1 MLGMLYLNKEGCFD
15 MKKFIRICEYILF
28 FLFAILLLFF
38 TNKISTLII
47 IPLFIVLLFI
57 VRKMK
62 IKNYAI
68 FIFILALI
76 IRLISVFYLKVNIVD
91 DFKTMYEA
99 SRDLIV
105 HNLEFLKSSY
115 FKIFSYQ
122 LGHVLYQGALL
133 KIINSVLFL
142 KIVNSLVTS
151 FIVLFIYL
159 ISKKLFSEKTA
170 RCVSLLYLFFLYPI
184 YLNSVLTNQHIP
196 ALLGLITIYL
206 LITKKNSYKL
216 SVIIGIILAV
226 ANVLRTESIIIILS
240 IIIYNLF
247 LEDLIAKK
255 KIINSIILV
264 LSYTLVL
271 IAFNG
276 LILISPLHTS
286 LKNNASEWKFY
297 CGLNYEHN
305 GIYNEDDDKIYFS
318 SNNKKELLKTRI
330 KEENVK
336 LPVLFLKKEVIL
348 WTQTNYDIQLLNNI
362 NSNLYNFILLF
373 NQAFLNFI
381 MILFIISLF
390 PERKKTNKELL
401 LLKVIIGIYYCVY
414 MFIEISP
421 RYAYILHILV
431 FLTIGLGIERIKNLK
446 KPTTR

>member
-1 MLGMLYLNKEGCFD
+1 

-47 IPLFIVLLFI
+47 IPLFIALLFI
-57 VRKMK
+57 VHKMK
-62 IKNYAI
+62 IKNYGI

-105 HNLEFLKSSY
+105 HNFDFLKSSY
-115 FKIFSYQ
+115 FEIFSYQ

-151 FIVLFIYL
+151 FVVLFIYL

-255 KIINSIILV
+255 RL
-264 LSYTLVL
+264 
-271 IAFNG
+271 
-276 LILISPLHTS
+276 
-286 LKNNASEWKFY
+286 
-297 CGLNYEHN
+297 
-305 GIYNEDDDKIYFS
+305 
-318 SNNKKELLKTRI
+318 
-330 KEENVK
+330 
-336 LPVLFLKKEVIL
+336 
-348 WTQTNYDIQLLNNI
+348 
-362 NSNLYNFILLF
+362 
-373 NQAFLNFI
+373 
-381 MILFIISLF
+381 
-390 PERKKTNKELL
+390 
-401 LLKVIIGIYYCVY
+401 
-414 MFIEISP
+414 
-421 RYAYILHILV
+421 
-431 FLTIGLGIERIKNLK
+431 
-446 KPTTR
+446 

>member
-47 IPLFIVLLFI
+47 IPLFIALLFI
-57 VRKMK
+57 VHKMK
-62 IKNYAI
+62 IKNYGI

-105 HNLEFLKSSY
+105 HNFDFLKSSY
-115 FKIFSYQ
+115 FEIFSYQ

-151 FIVLFIYL
+151 FVVLFIYL

-255 KIINSIILV
+255 DYKLYPFSTILY
-264 LSYTLVL
+264 SC
-271 IAFNG
+271 IDSF
-276 LILISPLHTS
+276 
-286 LKNNASEWKFY
+286 
-297 CGLNYEHN
+297 
-305 GIYNEDDDKIYFS
+305 
-318 SNNKKELLKTRI
+318 
-330 KEENVK
+330 
-336 LPVLFLKKEVIL
+336 
-348 WTQTNYDIQLLNNI
+348 
-362 NSNLYNFILLF
+362 
-373 NQAFLNFI
+373 
-381 MILFIISLF
+381 
-390 PERKKTNKELL
+390 
-401 LLKVIIGIYYCVY
+401 
-414 MFIEISP
+414 
-421 RYAYILHILV
+421 
-431 FLTIGLGIERIKNLK
+431 
-446 KPTTR
+446 